1 MLPALK
7 SIALSVLLLSPGLF
21 LQTAKQPGLL
31 KVTSDPQG
39 ASITIGDKLM
49 NGKTNATFVVTPG
62 QYTVKAQSASGNFLN
77 CQPAPAVVNSGQITT
92 VVCK

>member
-1 MLPALK
+1 MLPTLK
-7 SIALSVLLLSPGLF
+7 SIALSLLLLSPGLF
-21 LQTAKQPGLL
+21 LQTGKPPGLL
-31 KVTSDPQG
+31 KVTSDPTG
-39 ASITIGDKLM
+39 ASVRINNNPM

-62 QYTVKAQSASGNFLN
+62 QYTLTAQGASGNLN

>member
-1 MLPALK
+1 MLPTLK
-7 SIALSVLLLSPGLF
+7 SIALSVLFLSPGLF

-31 KVTSDPQG
+31 KVASDPQG

-62 QYTVKAQSASGNFLN
+62 QYTVKAQGASGYLN
-77 CQPAPAVVNSGQITT
+77 CQPSPATVSSGQITT

>member
-7 SIALSVLLLSPGLF
+7 SIPLSLLLLSPGLF
-21 LQTAKQPGLL
+21 LQTGKQPGLL
-31 KVTSDPQG
+31 KVTSYPPG
-39 ASITIGDKLM
+39 ASVRINNNPM

-62 QYTVKAQSASGNFLN
+62 QYTVTAQGASGNLN
-77 CQPAPAVVNSGQITT
+77 CQPSPATVNSGQITT

>member
-7 SIALSVLLLSPGLF
+7 SIALWVLFLSPGLF

-31 KVTSDPQG
+31 KVTSDPTG
-39 ASITIGDKLM
+39 ASITINQKPM
-49 NGKTNATFVVTPG
+49 TGKTNATFVVTPG
-62 QYTVKAQSASGNFLN
+62 QYTVTAQGASGNLN
-77 CQPAPAVVNSGQITT
+77 CQPTPATVNSGQITT